1 MRSITS
7 PHTLRRVSL
16 ARTWGVAFAL
26 LGALGLLLAGC
37 APSAT
42 NDPVLAM
49 RVNGVPITMSSYQQ
63 LLTLFDA
70 SAALQGSGT
79 SAPIAWQSPGDRQT
93 LASARTETINFFKNT
108 IIIKQ
113 QLDVQHIAVTQ
124 KDIDAAKAEL
134 DAQIAQAAA
143 QSKSAPT
150 NTGLKALI
158 DAATPDAIQLLAQQ
172 QAYTLVMADKGSA
185 PTVQARGILV
195 SSLKDANNIVAEV
208 KSGQDFATLA
218 RTHSLDSASAA
229 KGGDLGTVYPG
240 QFLPAFDT
248 QVFKDLKGDGV
259 VVVPFTSDYGVFQIS
274 GRKLSPLS
282 AIKDAQTQNQ
292 YLTSWVTNVL
302 IPQAHV
308 DLYVN

>member
-7 PHTLRRVSL
+7 PNTLRRVGL
-16 ARTWGVAFAL
+16 ARVWGVAFAL

-49 RVNGVPITMSSYQQ
+49 RVNSVPVTMSSYQQ
-63 LLTLFDA
+63 LLALFDA

-113 QLDVQHIAVTQ
+113 QLDAQHIAVTQ

-134 DAQIAQAAA
+134 DTQIAQAAA

-158 DAATPDAIQLLAQQ
+158 DAATPDAILLLAQQ
-172 QAYTLVMADKGSA
+172 QAYTLVMADRGSA

-195 SSLKDANNIVAEV
+195 SSLKDANDIVAAV

-218 RTHSLDSASAA
+218 HTRSLDSASAA

-240 QFLPAFDT
+240 EFLPAFDT
-248 QVFKDLKGDGV
+248 KVFKDLKGDGI

-282 AIKDAQTQNQ
+282 AVKDAQTQNQ

-302 IPQAHV
+302 MPQARV

>member
-113 QLDVQHIAVTQ
+113 QLDAQHIAVTQ

-172 QAYTLVMADKGSA
+172 QAYTLVMAAKGSA

>member
-113 QLDVQHIAVTQ
+113 QLDAQHIAVTQ

-150 NTGLKALI
+150 NTGLKSLI

>member
-7 PHTLRRVSL
+7 PSGLRRVGP
-16 ARTWGVAFAL
+16 ARVWGVALAL

-49 RVNGVPITMSSYQQ
+49 RVNGISVTMSSYQQ
-63 LLTLFDA
+63 LLALFDA
-70 SAALQGSGT
+70 SAALQGNGA

-93 LASARTETINFFKNT
+93 LASAKTETINFFKNT

-113 QLDVQHIAVTQ
+113 QLDAQHITVTQ

-134 DAQIAQAAA
+134 DAEIAQAAA
-143 QSKSAPT
+143 QSKSAPS
-150 NTGLKALI
+150 NTGLKALV
-158 DAATPDAIQLLAQQ
+158 DAATPDAILLLAQQ
-172 QAYTLVMADKGSA
+172 QAYTVVMADKGLA

-195 SSLKDANNIVAEV
+195 STLKDANDIVAAV

-218 RTHSLDSASAA
+218 RTRSLDAASAA

-248 QVFKDLKGDGV
+248 KVFKDLKGDGV

-274 GRKLSPLS
+274 GRKLAPLS
-282 AIKDAQTQNQ
+282 VIKDAQTQNQ
-292 YLTSWVTNVL
+292 YLTAWVTNVL
-302 IPQAHV
+302 MPQARV

>member
-113 QLDVQHIAVTQ
+113 QLDAQHIAVTQ

-195 SSLKDANNIVAEV
+195 SSLKDANNIVAAV

>member
-113 QLDVQHIAVTQ
+113 QLDAQHIAVTQ

>member
-113 QLDVQHIAVTQ
+113 QLDAQHITVTQ

-150 NTGLKALI
+150 NTGLKSLI